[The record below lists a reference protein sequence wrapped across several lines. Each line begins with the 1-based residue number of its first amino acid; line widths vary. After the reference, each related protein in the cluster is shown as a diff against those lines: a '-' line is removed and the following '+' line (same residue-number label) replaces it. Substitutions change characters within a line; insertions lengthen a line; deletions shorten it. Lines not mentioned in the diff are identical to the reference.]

1 MIVEQSKQI
10 IEEVNKAF
18 IGKNEII
25 EKVLMTIY
33 AGGHVLLEDCPGV
46 GKTTLALAF
55 SKVLG
60 LSSKRIQFTTDTLP
74 SDITGFTM
82 FNRETNQFEYR
93 EGAANCQL
101 LLADEINRTSPKT
114 QSALLEV
121 MEEHTITIDGQ
132 THALPSPFICMAT
145 QNPLGAAGTQPLPES
160 QLDRFMVC
168 LSIGYPSLESQMKI
182 INAQRYQN
190 PLLDL
195 RAVTSAENVLEIQNY
210 LTSVKVADGVLK
222 YAILLCEATRE
233 HPLVELG
240 ISPRGVAALVK
251 MARARALIEERNYV
265 IPEDV
270 QYIFTDVCAHRLV
283 LRPQARVEG
292 ITAKDVLQEILGKIK
307 PPAASER

>member
-10 IEEVNKAF
+10 IAEVNKAF
-18 IGKNEII
+18 MGKTDIV

-46 GKTTLALAF
+46 GKTTLAMAF
-55 SKVLG
+55 SRVLG
-60 LSSKRIQFTTDTLP
+60 LSSKRIQFTPDTLP

-121 MEEHTITIDGQ
+121 MEEHTISLDGH
-132 THALPSPFICMAT
+132 TYTLPDPFVCIAT
-145 QNPLGAAGTQPLPES
+145 QNPLGFAGTQPLPES
-160 QLDRFMVC
+160 QIDRFMVC
-168 LSIGYPSLESQMKI
+168 LSIGYPTLENQMKI
-182 INAQRYQN
+182 LNAQRYVN
-190 PLLDL
+190 PLNNLK
-195 RAVTSAENVLEIQNY
+195 AVSSAQNILEVQDY
-210 LTSVKVADGVLK
+210 LSSVRMADSVMG
-222 YAILLCEATRE
+222 YAIHLCEATRE

-240 ISPRGVAALVK
+240 ISPRGVSALVK
-251 MARARALIEERNYV
+251 MARANAILEERNYV

-270 QYIFTDVCAHRLV
+270 QRVYGDVCAHRLV
-283 LRPQARVEG
+283 LRPQAQVDGVSARELL
-292 ITAKDVLQEILGKIK
+292 ADILTNVK
-307 PPAASER
+307 PPRAAER

>member
-10 IEEVNKAF
+10 IAEVNKAF
-18 IGKNEII
+18 MGKTDIV

-46 GKTTLALAF
+46 GKTTLAMAF
-55 SKVLG
+55 SRVLG
-60 LSSKRIQFTTDTLP
+60 LSSKRIQFTPDTLP

-121 MEEHTITIDGQ
+121 MEEHTISLDGH
-132 THALPSPFICMAT
+132 TYILPDPFVCIAT
-145 QNPLGAAGTQPLPES
+145 QNPLGFAGTQPLPES
-160 QLDRFMVC
+160 QIDRFMVC
-168 LSIGYPSLESQMKI
+168 LSIGYPTLESQMKI
-182 INAQRYQN
+182 LNAQRYVN
-190 PLLDL
+190 PLNNLK
-195 RAVTSAENVLEIQNY
+195 VVSSAQNILEVQDY
-210 LTSVKVADGVLK
+210 LSSVRMADSVMS
-222 YAILLCEATRE
+222 YAIRLCEATRE

-240 ISPRGVAALVK
+240 ISPRGVSALVK
-251 MARARALIEERNYV
+251 MARANAILEERNYV

-270 QYIFTDVCAHRLV
+270 QRVYGDVCAHRLV
-283 LRPQARVEG
+283 LRPQAQVDGVSARELL
-292 ITAKDVLQEILGKIK
+292 DDILTNVK
-307 PPAASER
+307 PPRAAER

>member
-1 MIVEQSKQI
+1 MIIEQSKQI
-10 IEEVNKAF
+10 VEEVGKAF
-18 IGKNEII
+18 IGKDEIV

-60 LSSKRIQFTTDTLP
+60 LDHKRIQFTTDTLP

-82 FNRETNQFEYR
+82 FNREKNAFEYR

-121 MEEHTITIDGQ
+121 MAEHTITVDGV
-132 THALPSPFICMAT
+132 THPLPAPFLCIAT
-145 QNPLGAAGTQPLPES
+145 QNPLGSSGTQPLPES
-160 QLDRFMVC
+160 QLDRFMIC
-168 LSIGYPSLESQMKI
+168 LSIGYPSPENQIRILT
-182 INAQRYQN
+182 AQRYHDPLSDLTPVTNAQN
-190 PLLDL
+190 I
-195 RAVTSAENVLEIQNY
+195 LEIQDY
-210 LTSVKVADGVLK
+210 LSSVRAEDAVLR
-222 YAILLCEATRE
+222 YAVDLCEATRT

-240 ISPRGVAALVK
+240 VSPRGISALVK
-251 MARARALIEERNYV
+251 MARACAVLRGRNYV

-270 QYIFTDVCAHRLV
+270 QTVFPDVCAHRLV
-283 LRPQARVEG
+283 LRPQARVDG
-292 ITAKDVLQEILGKIK
+292 VSPRDLLAQLLDQVR
-307 PPAASER
+307 PAAGAVR